1 MALAGG
7 GFLREVL
14 ALGMTGV
21 VVRVALEAGAA
32 GVVFEEE
39 VERVVKEGF
48 ISFRVQNLGF
58 RVRKLI
64 IQE

>member
-39 VERVVKEGF
+39 VERVVCG
-48 ISFRVQNLGF
+48 SPPVHYWMA
-58 RVRKLI
+58 
-64 IQE
+64 